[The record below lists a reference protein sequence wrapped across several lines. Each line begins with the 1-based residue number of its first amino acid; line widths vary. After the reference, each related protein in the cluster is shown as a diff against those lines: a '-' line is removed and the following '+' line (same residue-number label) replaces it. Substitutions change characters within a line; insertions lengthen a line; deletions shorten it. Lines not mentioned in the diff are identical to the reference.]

1 MGSAPLPAN
10 ERERLNALRRL
21 QVLDSPAEEAFD
33 EITAC
38 VARQIEAPI
47 AVITLL
53 DDKRQWFK
61 SCYGLDIAETSR
73 DVAFCAHALAS
84 VEPLIVEDTS
94 VDGRFADNPLVTM
107 TEGLRSYCGAPLV
120 LPGGVVLGT
129 LCVVDVKPRRFAPE
143 HVGLLTS
150 LARVVVQLLDLR
162 LAAKTVWEQ
171 ERAST
176 LAAKSE
182 TAERKAELRA
192 SEERLRD
199 VSENLPG
206 LVYQFQ
212 VDGDGRQSIPYVSGT
227 VSKILGL
234 AARDVVRD
242 ASILR
247 SRIHPG
253 DRERFDRSIAEARDR
268 LDSWHWEGRLRRADG
283 AFGWFRGS
291 SSKRV
296 LDCGGVL
303 WNCLLLDITE
313 WRQVE
318 ERLRQAQK
326 MEAIGQLTGGVAH
339 DFNNLLA
346 VVQGNAEMLADRLGE
361 NDSAVGA
368 ILRVS
373 ERGAQLTQRLLA
385 FSRQQSLNPKTVELA
400 ALICGMTEWLRR
412 LLGSNIVIS
421 TCAEPD
427 LWAAAVD
434 PFEVENVVL
443 NLALNARD
451 AMPAGG
457 WLCITLDNATL
468 SPDSAPDAVP
478 DSAPGSADVRSGHFV
493 SLSVRD
499 CGIGMSQAVKARAFE
514 PFFTTKA
521 VGEGSGLG
529 LSMAYGF
536 ARQSGGHIAIDSE
549 EGAGTEVKLYLPKAE
564 TAGAVPVA
572 ETAATPSAGRGERI
586 LLLEDNDDVRQMVE
600 RMLIASGY
608 RVTAVGDVAS
618 ARRALEAVKEFKL
631 LLSDIML
638 PGDVDGP
645 RFAAEAT
652 QRYPALKVVFA
663 SGYAADALNGKSA
676 VSPGATVLRKPFQQ
690 RTLSRAI
697 RDALDDRV
705 PLA

>member
-1 MGSAPLPAN
+1 M
-10 ERERLNALRRL
+10 

-38 VARQIEAPI
+38 VAQQIEAPI

-84 VEPLIVEDTS
+84 VEPLIVEDTT

-129 LCVVDVKPRRFAPE
+129 LCVVDVTPRRFAPE

-150 LARVVVQLLDLR
+150 LARVVVQLLQLR
-162 LAAKTVWEQ
+162 LAAKQVWEQ

-212 VDGDGRQSIPYVSGT
+212 IDGDGRQSIPYVSGT

-242 ASILR
+242 ASLLR
-247 SRIHPG
+247 SQVHP
-253 DRERFDRSIAEARDR
+253 DDIESFDRSIAEARDR
-268 LDSWHWEGRLRRADG
+268 LDSWHWEGRLLRADG

-318 ERLRQAQK
+318 ERLRQSQK

-361 NDSAVGA
+361 NDTAVRA

-373 ERGAQLTQRLLA
+373 ERGSQLTQRLLA
-385 FSRQQSLNPKTVELA
+385 FSRQQSLNPKTVDLA

-421 TCAEPD
+421 ACAEPD
-427 LWAAAVD
+427 LWAAVVD

-451 AMPAGG
+451 AMPSGG
-457 WLCITLDNATL
+457 QLCITLNNTTL
-468 SPDSAPDAVP
+468 SPDSAPDSAP
-478 DSAPGSADVRSGHFV
+478 DSTPDFAPDFAPDAADVRSGDFV
-493 SLSVRD
+493 RLSVRD

-536 ARQSGGHIAIDSE
+536 ARQSGGHIVIDSE
-549 EGAGTEVKLYLPKAE
+549 ECTGTEVTLYLPKAE
-564 TAGAVPVA
+564 SADAVPVA
-572 ETAATPSAGRGERI
+572 KTAATPGAGRGERI

-608 RVTAVGDVAS
+608 RVTAVADVAS
-618 ARRALEAVKEFKL
+618 ARRALEAVEEFKL

-638 PGDVDGP
+638 PGEVDGL

-652 QRYPALKVVFA
+652 QRYPALKVVFV
-663 SGYAADALNGKSA
+663 SGYAADALNGKRA
-676 VSPGATVLRKPFQQ
+676 VPPGATVLRKPFQQ
-690 RTLSRAI
+690 RTLSRAL
-697 RDALDDRV
+697 RDALDKTV
-705 PLA
+705 PVG